1 MVITLQ
7 LGKFTKNI
15 TLKMG
20 GFMMYKLYL
29 NKVVLNIHI
38 QENFLD
44 IYKNKGHERNW
55 VGWLYQ
61 THEPRVLVTDDTE
74 A

>member
-15 TLKMG
+15 TIKMG

-55 VGWLYQ
+55 V
-61 THEPRVLVTDDTE
+61 R
-74 A
+74 

>member
-1 MVITLQ
+1 
-7 LGKFTKNI
+7 
-15 TLKMG
+15 
-20 GFMMYKLYL
+20 MMHKLYL
-29 NKVVLNIHI
+29 NKVVLNTHI

-61 THEPRVLVTDDTE
+61 THEPRVLVTDDSE